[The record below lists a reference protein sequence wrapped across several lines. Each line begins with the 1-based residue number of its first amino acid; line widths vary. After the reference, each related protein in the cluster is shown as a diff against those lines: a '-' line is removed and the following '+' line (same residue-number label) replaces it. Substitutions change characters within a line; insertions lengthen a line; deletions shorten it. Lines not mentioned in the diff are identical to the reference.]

1 MRSQQSTSPEGA
13 AFAPRSYV
21 PRSAVR
27 RVFARVLPVALAA
40 SVAAV
45 PLGVMLAPAAS
56 AATGGVYLQ
65 QATDP
70 HGNIWLPGTTDGTTA
85 GPMDPGTDP
94 NGASYG
100 HLWTTDVPSG
110 FCRILASSTDPG
122 TGAVT
127 AAVLDRG
134 TVGGCITAGGKDGG
148 PALDSR
154 RNADG
159 TFYVY
164 TPDWSVRSS
173 GVYRLT
179 YNPGTQTMT
188 KSELLAPNRFPFDN
202 KPFDVQL
209 GPLDHKLYVSNDK
222 DGNLMRITGVNGP
235 VGLQQVEA
243 VGHSSDASRMRA
255 LTFACWSNLG
265 SLNGGLG
272 ATRAPG
278 APGCSAADPAP
289 DLVLAQKTSITVILN
304 AETCQVAPGGCTA
317 LKTPVKVL
325 TPMGLRTDPADPS
338 VLYVSD
344 SPGSISQIIR
354 YHIGTNIQDSY
365 ANYGVMP
372 DGSLSQFSFAF
383 DVGFG
388 PDHSMYVGDD
398 PTAGATAFN
407 GRYFRVGPNA
417 PADAQG
423 APGVPANIPPLPT
436 PFNGTLYGG
445 AFGTDTAP
453 AGYTDPTLPG
463 NGVWLPGALGG
474 HLWTADSINGLCRMD
489 VPPPPAGVPA
499 VAGALTHENLSTCKV
514 GATAGGLLKPEQS
527 SYDAGRHL
535 LYVADG
541 GTKSVG
547 VVRFSFDPA
556 TETLSTPQVI
566 AAGLVGTGLGL
577 DGQRADAVARDPL
590 TDALYVGFRTRKI
603 GANTQI
609 ARVPNAS
616 ALDTTSQ
623 GVDFLAQTT
632 RDVPVFG
639 LGVVVNPAIGGFPA
653 TADLYVGDNKGVD
666 TLYNVGACIPGGCS
680 PILLLN
686 VRGPKGF
693 ATDGIDH
700 LWMSSPPPPGTASST
715 TTVAQYT
722 ISTGNLAP
730 FTAIGVNPDATQ
742 QPYAYAFGLTLDT
755 AGNVYVSD
763 NPNVL
768 APPNN
773 VAHVWKVNIGATG
786 PAQPSLTSKPANPTN
801 NASPAFAFA
810 SATAGVTYQCS
821 LVATTTP
828 ATADAFNPCT
838 SGQVFGPLA
847 DGPWTFKVRAID
859 GAGTTST
866 PAAYGFTIDTVAP
879 VVTIGSSPASPTK
892 VNTPS
897 FTFTSSKASTTFKC
911 SLSTGAAAYTTCGS
925 PQTYTAQPDGTYTFS
940 VQGVDLAGN
949 LSAPANATLTIDTVA
964 PVLTA
969 APAGGS
975 YPAAQSVTLTAN
987 EAATIY
993 YTTDGS
999 APTTASTL
1007 YAGPI
1012 PITASTTLNYI
1023 GVDAAGNTSPVAT
1036 QNYTIGA
1043 VVIASSPANPSANTN
1058 PAFAF
1063 STPAITGATFTC
1075 AKTAG
1080 PPTAADFTACTSPVS
1095 YPATPDG
1102 TWTFTVNAADATGTP
1117 IGSATRTFLLD
1128 SAAPVLTSNPANPS
1142 ATSTEA
1148 FAFHKAQATGWT
1160 FGCSLVT
1167 SGAPD
1172 AFSACTS
1179 PATYPGVAD
1188 GTYTFKVR
1196 ALDAAGVTSATTV
1209 YTFTV
1214 NAGAVAPT
1222 ATAPTTSLTIP
1233 SGPVSLTSM
1242 PVVLNWTGSTNATG
1256 YQLQQ
1261 SINGG
1266 AFFDIAG
1273 CTATTT
1279 CAATSATVNVR
1290 PSLTN
1295 QSTVTTYRYQV
1306 RAINASG
1313 VFGPYAAAAAF
1324 SAPAT
1329 DNTGGFSFNGGWSGV
1344 NLSGAFNGSVQE
1356 SSTVGAFAQNSNG
1369 LAGSTVAW
1377 LSTTGPDRGMASVS
1391 VDGGPA
1397 QTVDLYSPTPQPATL
1412 VWQATNLGSVNPHT
1426 IKVTVLSARNPA
1438 SAGNKVDIDA
1448 YLALR

>member
-1 MRSQQSTSPEGA
+1 MNSQPSTSSGPLFVRSSRRERSQLRG
-13 AFAPRSYV
+13 F
-21 PRSAVR
+21 
-27 RVFARVLPVALAA
+27 FARVLPVALAA
-40 SVAAV
+40 TVGTVSLAVLVAA
-45 PLGVMLAPAAS
+45 PAS
-56 AATGGVYLQ
+56 AATGEAYLQ

-70 HGNIWLPGTTDGTTA
+70 HGNIWLAGTTDGTTA

-94 NGASYG
+94 ASAGYG

-110 FCRILASSTDPG
+110 FCRILPSSTDPG

-127 AAVLDRG
+127 AAVLDRN
-134 TVGGCITAGGKDGG
+134 TVGGCITAGGKAGG

-222 DGNLMRITGVNGP
+222 DGNLLRITGVNGP
-235 VGLQQVEA
+235 LSLQTVESVGK
-243 VGHSSDASRMRA
+243 SSDASRMRA

-272 ATRAPG
+272 ASRAPG

-304 AETCQVAPGGCTA
+304 AETCQSAPGGCTA
-317 LKTPVKVL
+317 VSTPIKVL

-338 VLYVSD
+338 VVYVSD

-354 YHIGTNIQDSY
+354 YHIGTNLQDSY

-388 PDHSMYVGDD
+388 PDHAMYVGDD

-423 APGVPANIPPLPT
+423 TPGVPANIPPLPT

-453 AGYTDPTLPG
+453 AGYSDPTLPG

-474 HLWTADSINGLCRMD
+474 HLWAADSIAGLCRMD

-499 VAGALTHENLSTCKV
+499 AAGALTHENVSTCKV

-547 VVRFSFDPA
+547 VVRFSFDPT
-556 TETLSTPQVI
+556 TETLSNPQVI

-616 ALDTTSQ
+616 AADTTTQ
-623 GVDFLAQTT
+623 NVDFLAQTT

-666 TLYNVGACIPGGCS
+666 TLYNVGACVPGGCS

-693 ATDGIDH
+693 ATDGTDH

-715 TTVAQYT
+715 TTVQQYT

-755 AGNVYVSD
+755 AGNVYVWD

-773 VAHVWKVNIGATG
+773 VGHVWKINIGAAG
-786 PAQPSLTSKPANPTN
+786 PAQPALTSKPANPGN
-801 NASPAFAFA
+801 NPSPTFAFA
-810 SATAGVTYQCS
+810 SATGGVTYQCS

-828 ATADAFNPCT
+828 ATADAFTACT
-838 SGQVFGPLA
+838 SGQTFGPLA

-859 GAGTTST
+859 GTGTTST
-866 PAAYGFTIDTVAP
+866 AAAYGFTVNTVTP
-879 VVTIGSSPASPTK
+879 VVSIGSSPASPTK

-897 FTFTSSKASTTFKC
+897 FTFTSSKASTTFTC
-911 SLSTGAAAYTTCGS
+911 SLSTGAAAYSTCGS

-949 LSAPANATLTIDTVA
+949 LSAPTNVTLTIDTVA

-975 YPAAQSVTLTAN
+975 YPSAQSVTLSAN
-987 EAATIY
+987 EAASIY

-999 APTTASTL
+999 APTTASPGYT
-1007 YAGPI
+1007 API
-1012 PITASTTLNYI
+1012 PVAASTTLSYL
-1023 GVDAAGNTSPVAT
+1023 GVDTAGNTSTVAT
-1036 QNYTIGA
+1036 QTYTIGA
-1043 VVIASSPANPSANTN
+1043 VILDSSPANPSADTS
-1058 PAFAF
+1058 PTFAF
-1063 STPAITGATFTC
+1063 STPGITGATFTC

-1080 PPTAADFTACTSPVS
+1080 PPTAADFTPCTSPVS
-1095 YPATPDG
+1095 YPATPNG

-1117 IGSATRTFLLD
+1117 AGSATRTFLLD
-1128 SAAPVLTSNPANPS
+1128 SAPPVLTSNPANPS
-1142 ATSTEA
+1142 ATSTET
-1148 FAFHKAQATGWT
+1148 FAFHKAQTSGWT
-1160 FGCSLVT
+1160 YQCSLVA
-1167 SGAPD
+1167 SAAAD

-1179 PATYPGVAD
+1179 PTSYPGVAD

-1196 ALDAAGVTSATTV
+1196 AQDAAGVSSTTTV
-1209 YTFTV
+1209 YTFMVT
-1214 NAGAVAPT
+1214 AGS
-1222 ATAPTTSLTIP
+1222 TAPTTTAPVASLTIP
-1233 SGPVSLTSM
+1233 SGPVSLTAV
-1242 PVVLNWTGSTNATG
+1242 PAQLNWTGSPNATG
-1256 YQLQQ
+1256 YELQQ

-1279 CAATSATVNVR
+1279 CATTSATVNVR

-1356 SSTVGAFAQNSNG
+1356 SSTIGALAQNSTG
-1369 LAGSTVAW
+1369 LAGATVAW
-1377 LSTTGPDRGMASVS
+1377 VSTTGPDRGMASVS

-1397 QTVDLYSPTPQPATL
+1397 VTVDLYSATLKPATL

-1448 YLALR
+1448 YLALK

>member
-1 MRSQQSTSPEGA
+1 LSL
-13 AFAPRSYV
+13 FV
-21 PRSAVR
+21 
-27 RVFARVLPVALAA
+27 ARVLPVAFAASAGVASFAVLLAA
-40 SVAAV
+40 
-45 PLGVMLAPAAS
+45 PAE
-56 AATGGVYLQ
+56 AATGGAYLQ

-70 HGNIWLPGTTDGTTA
+70 HGNVWLAGTTDGTTA
-85 GPMDPGTDP
+85 GPMDPGTNP
-94 NGASYG
+94 ASASYG

-110 FCRILASSTDPG
+110 FCRILPSSTDPG

-134 TVGGCITAGGKDGG
+134 TPGGCITAGGKAGG

-154 RNADG
+154 RNLDG

-188 KSELLAPNRFPFDN
+188 RSELLAPNRFPFDN

-222 DGNLMRITGVNGP
+222 DGNLVRITGVNGP
-235 VGLQQVEA
+235 LSSQQVES

-265 SLNGGLG
+265 SLNGGAG
-272 ATRAPG
+272 ASRAPG
-278 APGCSAADPAP
+278 APGCSATDPAP
-289 DLVLAQKTSITVILN
+289 DLVLAQKNSMTVILN
-304 AETCQVAPGGCTA
+304 AETCQSAPGGCTA
-317 LKTPVKVL
+317 VSTPIKVL

-338 VLYVSD
+338 VVYVSD
-344 SPGSISQIIR
+344 SPGAISQIIR

-365 ANYGVMP
+365 ANYGAMP

-388 PDHSMYVGDD
+388 PDHAMYVGDD

-423 APGVPANIPPLPT
+423 SPGVPANIPPLPT
-436 PFNGTLYGG
+436 PFNGALYGG
-445 AFGTDTAP
+445 AFATDTAP

-474 HLWTADSINGLCRMD
+474 HLWAADSINGLCRMD
-489 VPPPPAGVPA
+489 VPPAGV
-499 VAGALTHENLSTCKV
+499 LTHENLSTCKV
-514 GATAGGLLKPEQS
+514 GANAAGLLKPEQS
-527 SYDAGRHL
+527 SYDPGRQL

-541 GTKSVG
+541 GSKSVG
-547 VVRFSFDPA
+547 VVRFSFDPV
-556 TETLSTPQVI
+556 TETLANPQVI

-577 DGQRADAVARDPL
+577 DAQRADAVARDPL
-590 TDALYVGFRTRKI
+590 TDALYVGFRTRRI

-616 ALDTTSQ
+616 AADTTTQ
-623 GVDFLAQTT
+623 GVDFLANTT

-639 LGVVVNPAIGGFPA
+639 LGVVVNPAVGATPA

-666 TLYNVGACIPGGCS
+666 TLYNVGACVPGGCS

-715 TTVAQYT
+715 TTVQKYT
-722 ISTGNLAP
+722 ISTGDLVP
-730 FTAIGVNPDATQ
+730 FTAIGVNPDASQ
-742 QPYAYAFGLTLDT
+742 QPYAFAFGLSLDT
-755 AGNVYVSD
+755 AGNVYVWD

-773 VAHVWKVNIGATG
+773 AAHVWKVNVGAAG
-786 PAQPSLTSKPANPTN
+786 PAQPALSSKPGNPTN
-801 NASPAFAFA
+801 NPSPTFAFA
-810 SATAGVTYQCS
+810 SVTAGVTYQCS
-821 LVATTTP
+821 VVPTTTP
-828 ATADAFNPCT
+828 ATADSFTACS
-838 SGQVFGPLA
+838 SGQVFGPLV
-847 DGPWTFKVRAID
+847 DGPWTFKVRAVD

-866 PAAYGFTIDTVAP
+866 PAAYGFTIDTVVP
-879 VVTIGSSPASPTK
+879 VVAVSSSPASPTK

-897 FTFTSSKASTTFKC
+897 FTFTSSEASTTFKC
-911 SLSTGAAAYTTCGS
+911 SLSTGAAAYSTCGS
-925 PQTYTAQPDGTYTFS
+925 PQTYPAQPDGTYTFS

-949 LSAPANATLTIDTVA
+949 ISAPANATLTIDTVA
-964 PVLTA
+964 PVLSAT
-969 APAGGS
+969 PPGGS
-975 YPAAQSVTLTAN
+975 YPGAQSVTLTAN
-987 EAATIY
+987 EAAAIS

-999 APTTASTL
+999 APTATSTAYT
-1007 YAGPI
+1007 GPI
-1012 PITASTTLNYI
+1012 PIAASTMLNYI
-1023 GVDAAGNTSPVAT
+1023 GVDTAGNTSTVAT

-1043 VVIASSPANPSANTN
+1043 VVIASSPANPSADTN
-1058 PAFAF
+1058 PTFAF
-1063 STPAITGATFTC
+1063 STPNVTGATFTC
-1075 AKTAG
+1075 ARTAG
-1080 PPTAADFTACTSPVS
+1080 LPTAADFTACTSPVA

-1102 TWTFTVNAADATGTP
+1102 SWTFTVNAADATGAP

-1128 SAAPVLTSNPANPS
+1128 ATAPVLTANPANPS
-1142 ATSTEA
+1142 LTSSESFT
-1148 FAFHKAQATGWT
+1148 FRKAQAAGWT
-1160 FGCSLVT
+1160 FQCSLVA

-1179 PATYPGVAD
+1179 PTTYPGVAD
-1188 GTYTFKVR
+1188 GTYTFTVR
-1196 ALDAAGVTSATTV
+1196 ALDAAATSSVSMV
-1209 YTFTV
+1209 YTFAVT
-1214 NAGAVAPT
+1214 AGAVAPT
-1222 ATAPTTSLTIP
+1222 TTAPTASLTTP
-1233 SGPVSLTSM
+1233 SGPVSLTVV
-1242 PVVLNWTGSTNATG
+1242 PVRLTWTGSSNATG
-1256 YQLQQ
+1256 YELQQ

-1266 AFFDIAG
+1266 SFFDIAG
-1273 CTATTT
+1273 CTQAAA
-1279 CAATSATVNVR
+1279 CAATSAAVNVR
-1290 PSLTN
+1290 PSPTN
-1295 QSTVTTYRYQV
+1295 QATVTTYRYQV
-1306 RAINASG
+1306 RATNASG
-1313 VFGPYAAAAAF
+1313 VFGAYATAVAF

-1344 NLSGAFNGSVQE
+1344 NLSGAYNGSVQE
-1356 SSTVGAFAQNSNG
+1356 SSTAGALAQNSTG

-1377 LSTTGPDRGMASVS
+1377 VSTTGPDRGMASVS

-1397 QTVDLYSPTPQPATL
+1397 QTVDLYSAAPQPATM

-1448 YLALR
+1448 YLALK